1 MDKRALSWI
10 NSGSIIYKRYK
21 YMEITDS
28 KEKDDDKKF
37 EHTLRPSKLDE
48 FIGQQK
54 IKDNID
60 ISIKA
65 AKQRNEPIDHILFH
79 GPSGL
84 GKTTLSH
91 LVANEM
97 GKNIRIT
104 SGPSVEKVGDIGAI
118 LTNMEDGDIL
128 FIDEIHRLNKLI
140 EEVLY
145 PAMEDYALDI
155 IIGKGPSARTIRLD
169 LPKFTLIGAT
179 TRIDLI
185 SSPLLNRFG
194 LTHRLDYYGD
204 GEIKEI
210 ITRSCKILNIE
221 IDDISAEIIASS
233 SRQTPR
239 IANRLLRRVR
249 DYAQVKGNG
258 IINEKSTIETLK
270 HLEIDRH
277 GLDPTD
283 RKIMEI
289 IISKFNNS
297 PVGLSTLAASIS
309 ENEDTIEN
317 VYEPYLLKLGFI
329 IRTPRG
335 RKATKLAYD
344 HLGIEMPE
352 DVQKAML

>member
-1 MDKRALSWI
+1 
-10 NSGSIIYKRYK
+10 
-21 YMEITDS
+21 MEITDP
-28 KEKDDDKKF
+28 KGKDDEKIFDSS
-37 EHTLRPSKLDE
+37 LRPSSLKE
-48 FIGQQK
+48 FIGQSK
-54 IKDNID
+54 IKKNLD

-65 AKQRNEPIDHILFH
+65 AKQRNEPIDHVLFH

-91 LVANEM
+91 LLANEM
-97 GKNIRIT
+97 GKNMKTT
-104 SGPSVEKVGDIGAI
+104 SGPAIEKVGDLGAI
-118 LTNMEDGDIL
+118 LTNMEDGDVL

-179 TRIDLI
+179 TRVDLI

-194 LTHRLDYYGD
+194 LTHRLDYYD
-204 GEIKEI
+204 NEEIKEI
-210 ITRSCKILNIE
+210 IIRSSRILGIKI
-221 IDDISAEIIASS
+221 DQISADMISAS

-249 DYAQVKGNG
+249 DFAQVKGSG
-258 IINEKSTIETLK
+258 AIDERSTVETLQ
-270 HLEIDRH
+270 HLEIDNY

-289 IISKFNNS
+289 IIEKFNNR
-297 PVGLSTLAASIS
+297 PVGLSTLSASIS

-335 RKATKLAYD
+335 RKVTKLGYE
-344 HLGIEMPE
+344 HLGVDFPE
-352 DVQKAML
+352 ECQNSLL

>member
-1 MDKRALSWI
+1 
-10 NSGSIIYKRYK
+10 
-21 YMEITDS
+21 MEITDPI
-28 KEKDDDKKF
+28 EKDDDKKF
-37 EHTLRPSKLDE
+37 EYTLRPSKLDE

-60 ISIKA
+60 ISIQA
-65 AKQRNEPIDHILFH
+65 AKKRNEPIDHILFH

-97 GKNIRIT
+97 GKNIKIT

-194 LTHRLDYYGD
+194 LTHRLDYYEND
-204 GEIKEI
+204 EIKEI
-210 ITRSCKILNIE
+210 IIRSCKILGIE
-221 IDDISAEIIASS
+221 IDDVSAEIIASS

-258 IINEKSTIETLK
+258 IIDENSTVETLK
-270 HLEIDRH
+270 HLEIDRY

-283 RKIMEI
+283 RKILEI
-289 IISKFNNS
+289 IIDKFNNN

-317 VYEPYLLKLGFI
+317 IYEPYLLKLGFI
-329 IRTPRG
+329 MRTPRG
-335 RKATKLAYD
+335 RRVTKLAYE
-344 HLGIEMPE
+344 HLGIEAPE
-352 DVQKAML
+352 DKQNPLL